1 MAENNSAIK
10 KVEDMIKLLEN
21 IQPGEGLLSS
31 LTDLKARVDT
41 VQEDTDTLKEDV
53 GSYRDAVKQFVT
65 WQGLEDALKAHQRPK
80 TPPPLD
86 HPSVEALEALQK
98 VGALADDFESF
109 SKRIDALEVSLNM
122 FLHAMV
128 HLYIYILMETIYM
141 YMYMHVCMFVCL
153 QSQLSG
159 KLDAG
164 LEGML
169 PMILEMQ
176 SKLAFIESKHHI
188 HARSH

>member
-53 GSYRDAVKQFVT
+53 GSYMDAAKQFVT
-65 WQGLEDALKAHQRPK
+65 WQGLEDALKSHQRPK
-80 TPPPLD
+80 TPPPPD

-109 SKRIDALEVSLNM
+109 CKRIDALEVSLYM
-122 FLHAMV
+122 LLHAMV
-128 HLYIYILMETIYM
+128 HLYMYILTETVVTYVCM
-141 YMYMHVCMFVCL
+141 YVCMSHVHVCVCCRASCL
-153 QSQLSG
+153 
-159 KLDAG
+159 ANW
-164 LEGML
+164 ML
-169 PMILEMQ
+169 V
-176 SKLAFIESKHHI
+176 
-188 HARSH
+188 